1 MNSTS
6 PPVALTDVHRP
17 RFHLTAEDTW
27 MNDPNGLIRHDG
39 MWHAFF
45 QNNPLGSTWGN
56 MSWGHAVSHDLA
68 SWTNLPVALPFSETE
83 MIFSGSVVH
92 DAENTSGLG
101 TQGGDGPLVAFYTSA
116 FTPSH
121 PTTPGIQAQSIAFSQ
136 DGGATWTFY
145 ADNPVLTR
153 DSENFRDPKVFF
165 HRESG
170 RWIMVT
176 VEALDH
182 SVHVHASDDLLA
194 WEPASVFTHPGLDGG
209 IWECPDLLRVPS
221 PDGGEDSWVL
231 VLSTNPG
238 GPAGGSGTYSL
249 IGRFDGRRFTAEATP
264 QPLDLGPDC
273 YAAVSFSGVEGDPV
287 LLGWMNNWAYA
298 EQTPTDPWRSSMTL
312 PRTLRLERAADG
324 TLQVIQHLIVPEEIR
339 ALDLEVPAA
348 SAVLA
353 ELDAE
358 EPFRLRGELPTAS
371 AHRLVLRFGDGGRD
385 RDLVLAV
392 DSDGRVSLDRSSTHQ
407 EPFAPEHT
415 HSQPYASARAGDTV
429 AFDLVVDRSC
439 VDLEL
444 DGGRALISQQI
455 FPGARTVTVLTEP
468 AA

>member
-1 MNSTS
+1 
-6 PPVALTDVHRP
+6 
-17 RFHLTAEDTW
+17 
-27 MNDPNGLIRHDG
+27 MNDPNGLIRHNG

-45 QNNPLGSTWGN
+45 QNNPHGSTWGN
-56 MSWGHAVSHDLA
+56 MSWGHAVSEDLA
-68 SWTNLPVALPFSETE
+68 NWSNLPVALPFSETE
-83 MIFSGSVVH
+83 LIFSGSIVH

-101 TQGGDGPLVAFYTSA
+101 TPGADGPLVAFYTSA
-116 FTPSH
+116 FTQSH

-182 SVHVHASDDLLA
+182 SVHFHASDDLLA

-249 IGRFDGRRFTAEATP
+249 IGHFDGHRFTAEATP

-298 EQTPTDPWRSSMTL
+298 EQTPTAPWRSSMTL
-312 PRTLRLERAADG
+312 PRTLHLERAADG
-324 TLQVIQHLIVPEEIR
+324 TLQVIQHLVIPEEIR
-339 ALDLEVPAA
+339 TLDLEVQAS

-385 RDLVLAV
+385 RDLVLAI
-392 DSDGRVSLDRSSTHQ
+392 DSEGHVSLDRSSAHE

-415 HSQPYASARAGDTV
+415 HSQPYASARAEGAV